1 VEDGELAA
9 CVQARATPGQEPS
22 MGVALVT
29 DDNNKK
35 PPRDRRA
42 TIIAL
47 MKAHG
52 DEVLRFCLRMVGDR
66 TLAEDIRQQVFL
78 EAFRDLDGCQQ
89 SPCAWLFGIARNRC
103 LDAIR
108 LRERLGILIK
118 LGEPEVE
125 VENPGPDPSELLD
138 RPRLLAAL
146 DGCLNRLSAD
156 KRRTLLLRFQTDLT
170 FEEMARLLDVTAD
183 ALQVRVARALR
194 DLRQCLEKK
203 GWTGE

>member
-1 VEDGELAA
+1 
-9 CVQARATPGQEPS
+9 
-22 MGVALVT
+22 MT
-29 DDNNKK
+29 DDNNQK

-52 DEVLRFCLRMVGDR
+52 DEVLGFCLRMVVDR
-66 TLAEDIRQQVFL
+66 ALAEDIRQQVFL
-78 EAFRDLDGCQQ
+78 EAFRDLDGCHS
-89 SPCAWLFGIARNRC
+89 SPRAWLFGIARNRC
-103 LDAIR
+103 LDAIK
-108 LRERLGILIK
+108 LKDRLGNLIK
-118 LGEPEVE
+118 PDEPVGCEVE
-125 VENPGPDPSELLD
+125 DPGEDLVELLD
-138 RPRLLAAL
+138 RPRLMKAL
-146 DGCLNRLSAD
+146 DGCLNRLSEV

-170 FEEMARLLDVTAD
+170 FEEMAVLLEVTAD